1 MKQARK
7 DIWHRAGEISKF
19 TAEIQRLVKK
29 NPEIVRVQN
38 RIEFLL
44 TNIFNNIKAIQSEV
58 PNIETFLVDPRGLEI
73 ISPDDVTTAV
83 PPLEE
88 SA

>member
-1 MKQARK
+1 MKKARK
-7 DIWHRAGEISKF
+7 IIWHRSAEISRH

-29 NPEIVRVQN
+29 NPETTRVQN

-44 TNIFNNIKAIQSEV
+44 NAIFNNIKGIQGQV

-73 ISPDDVTTAV
+73 VDKDDVTAAV

>member
-7 DIWHRAGEISKF
+7 EIWHRAAEISKF

-44 TNIFNNIKAIQSEV
+44 TNIFNNIKAIQGEV

-73 ISPDDVTTAV
+73 VGADEVTTPV
-83 PPLEE
+83 SPLEE